1 MKKLMMLAAVA
12 VSVSM
17 IAGCMTRTLAQTK
30 TTKPDGTVTESLVSV
45 IGTGDKAS
53 EVASKGLFAD
63 GTPETLGAGVADA
76 KASQQSTG
84 IKETLEGMG
93 VLLTGIG
100 QLVAKSQGIP
110 VTPAVSVAPAASSAP
125 AGARCTVQDDSVE
138 YIPATEAYSDDGYG
152 GVPGEGGVGVYGRV
166 SCSRCREYRAAHPD
180 VKIIDIGVT
189 ANRAAMWEALKADK
203 PGFKFDGA
211 SVSLPVVIT
220 ADGYTQA
227 AK

>member
-17 IAGCMTRTLAQTK
+17 ITGCLTRTLAQTK

-45 IGTGDKAS
+45 TGIGDKAS

-84 IKETLEGMG
+84 VKETLEGMG
-93 VLLTGIG
+93 GLLTGIG
-100 QLVAKSQGIP
+100 QLVATSQGIP
-110 VTPAVSVAPAASSAP
+110 VTPAVSIAPAASSAL
-125 AGARCTVQDDSVE
+125 AGAGTVQDDSAE
-138 YIPATEAYSDDGYG
+138 YISATKAYSDEGYD
-152 GVPGEGGVGVYGRV
+152 GVPGEDGVGVYGMA
-166 SCSRCREYRAAHPD
+166 SCSGCRAYKAAHPD

-189 ANRAAMWEALKADK
+189 ANHAAMWEALKADK

-211 SVSLPVVIT
+211 SVSLPIVIT

>member
-1 MKKLMMLAAVA
+1 MKKLMTLAAVA
-12 VSVSM
+12 VSVSVT
-17 IAGCMTRTLAQTK
+17 AGCMTRTLAQTK

-45 IGTGDKAS
+45 IGIGDKAS

-84 IKETLEGMG
+84 IKETLEGVG
-93 VLLTGIG
+93 GLLTGIG

-110 VTPAVSVAPAASSAP
+110 VTSAVSAAPAASAAP
-125 AGARCTVQDDSVE
+125 PALAGAVQDDSVE
-138 YIPATEAYSDDGYG
+138 YIPATRTYSDAGYD
-152 GVPGEGGVGVYGRV
+152 GVPAEDGTGVYGRA
-166 SCSRCREYRAAHPD
+166 SCSRCRAYKAAHPD
-180 VKIIDIGVT
+180 VKVIDIGVA
-189 ANRAAMWEALKADK
+189 ANHVSLWAALKAR
-203 PGFKFDGA
+203 KFDGA

-220 ADGYTQA
+220 ADGFSQA